1 MLTGINFSP
10 PLYFLFNFCLQLV
23 LPSSIEALRIQSLV
37 CTIIGL
43 VLCFV
48 TCRRLWGG
56 LPAIVGLLLVV
67 CHSDLLLAQS
77 QEARNYSL
85 FFACGAWVL
94 YMQVCNIKCPTR
106 LFTITFVAHLC
117 LCQVHYLG
125 IIFSSL
131 VGISYLFFRK
141 EMFCVRR
148 IPISIYT
155 SWLISLPAYIYF
167 LSKQKSLL
175 NTWPKPNSFTDL
187 IGVYSDGM
195 ITLFS
200 LIPIL
205 AIGIITGNSLNKKVH
220 FPKLHNPALLTSVL
234 WPGIPLIV
242 WALSHLTPI
251 NLFSVRYFIPQEAAF
266 IFLISFIYSSIQ
278 MLFLNQYSKSKISN
292 NAALISTTTIC
303 LLLFLINVKRS
314 SFTYA
319 EDRNYH
325 HWLIKKDDLIQGD
338 IPMILCGDPVF
349 FPNAYQYPKKAYFL
363 VDDQTLNSIYSQF
376 SAKIKVLN
384 YQDLNDFNSFTLV
397 SLKNGM
403 PKLNPSSFEI
413 TSLGKFHDRLPFFCT
428 KFEKIESP
436 GLTPPS

>member
-195 ITLFS
+195 IALFS

-242 WALSHLTPI
+242 
-251 NLFSVRYFIPQEAAF
+251 
-266 IFLISFIYSSIQ
+266 
-278 MLFLNQYSKSKISN
+278 
-292 NAALISTTTIC
+292 
-303 LLLFLINVKRS
+303 
-314 SFTYA
+314 
-319 EDRNYH
+319 
-325 HWLIKKDDLIQGD
+325 
-338 IPMILCGDPVF
+338 
-349 FPNAYQYPKKAYFL
+349 
-363 VDDQTLNSIYSQF
+363 
-376 SAKIKVLN
+376 
-384 YQDLNDFNSFTLV
+384 
-397 SLKNGM
+397 
-403 PKLNPSSFEI
+403 
-413 TSLGKFHDRLPFFCT
+413 
-428 KFEKIESP
+428 
-436 GLTPPS
+436 

>member
-1 MLTGINFSP
+1 
-10 PLYFLFNFCLQLV
+10 
-23 LPSSIEALRIQSLV
+23 
-37 CTIIGL
+37 
-43 VLCFV
+43 
-48 TCRRLWGG
+48 
-56 LPAIVGLLLVV
+56 
-67 CHSDLLLAQS
+67 
-77 QEARNYSL
+77 
-85 FFACGAWVL
+85 
-94 YMQVCNIKCPTR
+94 
-106 LFTITFVAHLC
+106 
-117 LCQVHYLG
+117 
-125 IIFSSL
+125 
-131 VGISYLFFRK
+131 
-141 EMFCVRR
+141 
-148 IPISIYT
+148 
-155 SWLISLPAYIYF
+155 
-167 LSKQKSLL
+167 
-175 NTWPKPNSFTDL
+175 
-187 IGVYSDGM
+187 
-195 ITLFS
+195 
-200 LIPIL
+200 
-205 AIGIITGNSLNKKVH
+205 
-220 FPKLHNPALLTSVL
+220 
-234 WPGIPLIV
+234 
-242 WALSHLTPI
+242 
-251 NLFSVRYFIPQEAAF
+251 
-266 IFLISFIYSSIQ
+266 

-349 FPNAYQYPKKAYFL
+349 FPNAYKYPKKAYFL
-363 VDDQTLNSIYSQF
+363 VDDLTLNSIYSQF